1 METSQVKV
9 VFFDIGGVL
18 LSNGWGHKSRQEAAK
33 VFGLNY
39 DELAVLHNFIYNVYE
54 IGRIS
59 LDAYLDTVIF
69 NHPRD
74 FTKNE
79 FKNFMLAQSKELPDM
94 LQWLIKWKQAC
105 GFRIISINNEGREL
119 NDYRIEKFGLH
130 QCFDAFISSGEV
142 GMRKPDPGIYRLALG
157 IAQVKPENCV
167 YFDDRSMLVQQ
178 AQKLG
183 IHSFHHQ
190 NFETTKKIL
199 EALKN
204 KKSKNQ
210 LK

>member
-1 METSQVKV
+1 METLQVKV

-18 LSNGWGHKSRQEAAK
+18 LSNGWGHNSRQKAAK
-33 VFGLNY
+33 IFGLNY
-39 DELAVLHNFIYNVYE
+39 DEMDVLHNFIYNVYE

-59 LDAYLDTVIF
+59 LDDYLDTVVF
-69 NHPRD
+69 SHPRS

-79 FKNFMLAQSKELPDM
+79 FKNFMFTQSNELPDM
-94 LQWLIKWKQAC
+94 LQWLIKWKQDC
-105 GFRIISINNEGREL
+105 GFRIISINNESREL
-119 NDYRIEKFGLH
+119 NDYRIEKFGLY
-130 QCFDAFISSGEV
+130 QCFDAFVSSCNV

-167 YFDDRSMLVQQ
+167 YFDDRFNLVQQ

-190 NFETTKKIL
+190 NFETTKKNL

-204 KKSKNQ
+204 KKSKI
-210 LK
+210 K

>member
-33 VFGLNY
+33 VFSLNY

-59 LDAYLDTVIF
+59 LDAYLDTVVF

-79 FKNFMLAQSKELPDM
+79 FKNFMFAQSKELPDM

-142 GMRKPDPGIYRLALG
+142 GMRKPDPGIYRLAMG

-190 NFETTKKIL
+190 NFETTRKNL

-204 KKSKNQ
+204 NVKNQ
-210 LK
+210 IK

>member
-9 VFFDIGGVL
+9 VFLDIGGVL
-18 LSNGWGHKSRQEAAK
+18 LSNGWGHKSREKAAK
-33 VFGLNY
+33 IFGLNY
-39 DELAVLHNFIYNVYE
+39 DEMNILHNFIYNVHE

-59 LDAYLDTVIF
+59 LDDYLDTVVYS
-69 NHPRD
+69 HPRD

-79 FKNFMLAQSKELPDM
+79 FKNFMFAQSKELPDM
-94 LQWLIKWKQAC
+94 LPWLIKWKQGC
-105 GFRIISINNEGREL
+105 GFRIISINNEAREL

-130 QCFDAFISSGEV
+130 QCFDAFISSCEV

-157 IAQVKPENCV
+157 IAQVNPEECV

-183 IHSFHHQ
+183 IRSFHHQ
-190 NFETTKKIL
+190 DFETTKKNL
-199 EALKN
+199 EALKI
-204 KKSKNQ
+204 KK
-210 LK
+210 